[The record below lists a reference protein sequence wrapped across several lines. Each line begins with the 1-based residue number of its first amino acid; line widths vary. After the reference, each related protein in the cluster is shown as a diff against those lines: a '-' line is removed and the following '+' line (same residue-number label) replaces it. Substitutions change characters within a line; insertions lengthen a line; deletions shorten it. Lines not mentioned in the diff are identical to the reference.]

1 MAHEH
6 METNDM
12 NGVHVQNKLYVI
24 ILKPKKVRYMT
35 RPLGEILI

>member
-1 MAHEH
+1 MAHGH

-24 ILKPKKVRYMT
+24 ILKPIKVRYMT